1 MTISSLARR
10 LSHSTVAWSWGFNFL
25 RLASGVLLL
34 PLLLRLLPKPDL
46 GMYYVFL
53 SLAAMVI
60 VLDLGF
66 SPTIGRFINYAM
78 GGAVKLAPQGL
89 AGGQPAG
96 PPNYPLLWEL
106 LFTARIF
113 YRFVVLAIC
122 VLLGSFGTFTVWQ
135 KAAQT
140 SSPGLTWLAWV
151 VTLAA
156 VAAETYFNVW
166 NIFLR
171 NVNQVLVA
179 TRINVSAYI
188 IRLALA
194 CVLLLC
200 GMGLASLPLAS
211 LASSFVIQFF
221 SRSACLK
228 ALAACPPPGRV
239 DWRAHFRTLWP
250 NSWRLGIYFASGY
263 LSTNAN
269 VLLCSALSVW
279 RTMRSTAFPFR
290 Y

>member
-1 MTISSLARR
+1 
-10 LSHSTVAWSWGFNFL
+10 
-25 RLASGVLLL
+25 
-34 PLLLRLLPKPDL
+34 
-46 GMYYVFL
+46 MYYVFL

-78 GGAVKLAPQGL
+78 GGAVKLVPQGL
-89 AGGQPAG
+89 ADGQPAG

-156 VAAETYFNVW
+156 VATETYFNVW

-171 NVNQVLVA
+171 NINQVLVA

-194 CVLLLC
+194 CVLLVS
-200 GMGLASLPLAS
+200 GVIEAFVTPSGLPTMVRIAIGLIAFVGFLAY
-211 LASSFVIQFF
+211 V
-221 SRSACLK
+221 
-228 ALAACPPPGRV
+228 
-239 DWRAHFRTLWP
+239 
-250 NSWRLGIYFASGY
+250 
-263 LSTNAN
+263 
-269 VLLCSALSVW
+269 VLLGSRAAAANATPDLDPDL
-279 RTMRSTAFPFR
+279 REAEAPTA
-290 Y
+290 